1 MDKKDLLEKKI
12 VVLSNKLREEKPT
25 IYEHLTE
32 SPLTLPEK
40 ENEEEFIK
48 ALEKYEKHLETL
60 LNS

>member
-1 MDKKDLLEKKI
+1 MDKKDVLEKKI

-32 SPLTLPEK
+32 SPQTLPNK

-48 ALEKYEKHLETL
+48 ALEKYEKHLENL